1 MHNILF
7 ISHSLALL
15 LLLLPHLTILFEPGS
30 RQIIRKNRICQ
41 LHPDYPLIWMFLY
54 IRATSRYMHNEVRLF
69 FPLFCFAFFLSRCIS
84 FVVVAIKKQNAK
96 HATHANSYM
105 EKRVH
110 VACDC
115 IYDLSILLC

>member
-1 MHNILF
+1 MSATPRLSPYMDVFVHSRDFTIYAQWSSSIFSTVLF
-7 ISHSLALL
+7 
-15 LLLLPHLTILFEPGS
+15 
-30 RQIIRKNRICQ
+30 R
-41 LHPDYPLIWMFLY
+41 
-54 IRATSRYMHNEVRLF
+54 
-69 FPLFCFAFFLSRCIS
+69 FFLSRCIS